1 MATTMKLIAKQILST
16 TAASVSFTGIP
27 GTFSD
32 LSLLATARSNTNGSG
47 VDYFFIR
54 FNGVSTNLSGRS
66 LYAQNSSTVVSI
78 TFAPYGRLTE
88 STFTAN
94 TFASTSIYIPNYAG
108 NTNKS
113 FSVDTAQENN
123 STAQLID
130 IVAGL
135 WSSTAAITQVDLV
148 PNVGSFAS
156 GSSFFLY
163 GINKA

>member
-1 MATTMKLIAKQILST
+1 MSTTMKLIAKQVLST

-27 GTFSD
+27 GTYTD
-32 LSLLATARSNTNGSG
+32 LSLLVTARSSTSGAG
-47 VDYFFIR
+47 VDYFSIR
-54 FNGVSTNLSGRS
+54 FNGVSTDLSGRS
-66 LYAQNSSTVVSI
+66 VYAQNSGTVGSI
-78 TFAPYGRLTE
+78 TFAPYARLTE

-94 TFASTSIYIPNYAG
+94 TFSSTSIYIPNYAG
-108 NTNKS
+108 STNKA

-123 STAQLID
+123 ATTHLLD

-163 GINKA
+163 GITKA